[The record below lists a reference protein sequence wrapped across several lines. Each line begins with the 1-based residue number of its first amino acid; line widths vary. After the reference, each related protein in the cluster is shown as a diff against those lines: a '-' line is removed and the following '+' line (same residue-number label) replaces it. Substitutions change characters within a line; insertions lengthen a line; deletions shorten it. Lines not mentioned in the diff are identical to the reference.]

1 MKRIAIRE
9 ELSIKEIDKMVK
21 SLGTFLSLELKKKLK
36 EARKVAEKLVVMEN
50 IQLPSLKMEA
60 IKRLAKECT
69 IVIPIHRLARDFREF
84 SGEEFNAIEKAR
96 EIKKG
101 FELTQEELA
110 KLLSAS
116 PRTVAY
122 WLHLESAPRQIYRDK
137 ISKVYDVYQ
146 EISGEVKPEALRKWL
161 FVHNKLLRDSVYNLL
176 VKGEFGRVL
185 ADIEALKEGVYV

>member
-1 MKRIAIRE
+1 MKRSAIRG
-9 ELSIKEIDKMVK
+9 ELSLKEIDKMLQ
-21 SLGTFLSLELKKKLK
+21 SLGTLLSLELKKKLK
-36 EARKVAEKLVVMEN
+36 EAREAAKNLAILEN
-50 IQLPSLKMEA
+50 IHLPSLRMEA

-69 IVIPIHRLARDFREF
+69 IVIPIHRIARDFQEI
-84 SGEEFNAIEKAR
+84 SGEEFNSVEKAR

-110 KLLSAS
+110 NLLSAS

-146 EISGEVKPEALRKWL
+146 EIKEEVRPESLHKWL
-161 FVHNKLLRDSVYNLL
+161 FVHNKLLGDSVYNLL